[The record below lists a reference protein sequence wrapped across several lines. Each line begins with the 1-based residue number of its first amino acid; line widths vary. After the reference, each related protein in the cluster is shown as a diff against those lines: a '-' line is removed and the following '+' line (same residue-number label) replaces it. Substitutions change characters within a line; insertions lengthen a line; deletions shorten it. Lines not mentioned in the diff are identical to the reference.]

1 MFGGIAIVV
10 VVLLIPVAV
19 LMTGAAASAV
29 IGEVFYR
36 DGKKRYASSELLD
49 LPD

>member
-1 MFGGIAIVV
+1 MLGGIAIVLAV
-10 VVLLIPVAV
+10 VVLIPVTV

-36 DGKKRYASSELLD
+36 NGRKDAHPELLE

>member
-1 MFGGIAIVV
+1 MLGGIAIVLA
-10 VVLLIPVAV
+10 VLLIPVGV
-19 LMTGAAASAV
+19 LMSGAAASAI

-36 DGKKRYASSELLD
+36 DGKKDAHPELLE

>member
-1 MFGGIAIVV
+1 MLGGIAIIL

-19 LMTGAAASAV
+19 LMSGAAASAIV
-29 IGEVFYR
+29 GEVFYR
-36 DGKKRYASSELLD
+36 DGKKDAHPELLE

>member
-1 MFGGIAIVV
+1 MPGGIAIVLAV
-10 VVLLIPVAV
+10 FLIPVAV

-29 IGEVFYR
+29 VGEVFYR
-36 DGKKRYASSELLD
+36 NGRKDAHPELLE

>member
-1 MFGGIAIVV
+1 MFGGIAIIL

-19 LMTGAAASAV
+19 LITGAAASAV
-29 IGEVFYR
+29 VGEVFYR
-36 DGKKRYASSELLD
+36 DGRKDAHPELLD

>member
-1 MFGGIAIVV
+1 MLGGIAIIV
-10 VVLLIPVAV
+10 VVLLIPAAV
-19 LMTGAAASAV
+19 LMSGAAASAV

-36 DGKKRYASSELLD
+36 DGKKDAHPELVD

>member
-1 MFGGIAIVV
+1 MLGGIAIIV

-29 IGEVFYR
+29 LGEVFYR
-36 DGKKRYASSELLD
+36 DGKKDAHPELVD